1 MIFFLYICK
10 SFSTKSNNMKR
21 ALIVAAALFVAG
33 SAFCQKSVVATGG
46 SATGM
51 SGDRISYSVGQIS
64 IGTAKST
71 NFKVFE
77 GVQQPIQISE
87 MSIDEALRL
96 NIELKL
102 YPNPTNDAVCIYRS
116 DENESRLTYTIFST
130 EGAEIMNGVLEDV
143 STTVSL
149 QNLPAATY
157 IFRITNGKQQRA
169 YRIIKK

>member
-1 MIFFLYICK
+1 
-10 SFSTKSNNMKR
+10 MKR

-46 SATGM
+46 SATSM
-51 SGDRISYSVGQIS
+51 SGDRISYSVGQVA

-149 QNLPAATY
+149 QNLPAAVYLLRVTD
-157 IFRITNGKQQRA
+157 GKQQRA

>member
-1 MIFFLYICK
+1 
-10 SFSTKSNNMKR
+10 MKR

-64 IGTAKST
+64 IGTTQAT

-96 NIELKL
+96 AVELNV
-102 YPNPTNDAVCIYRS
+102 YPNPSSNTLNIARTDDAASKLDYQIITS
-116 DENESRLTYTIFST
+116 DGTTVLSGIL
-130 EGAEIMNGVLEDV
+130 EGQ
-143 STTVSL
+143 TTAVSL
-149 QNLPAATY
+149 QNLPAAVYLLRVTD
-157 IFRITNGKQQRA
+157 GKQQRA